1 MVEEKTYSAKQV
13 ATRIGTDAK
22 TLRKFFRSSAS
33 PFEAVG
39 QGGRYEFPA
48 KELPEI
54 KKLFDRWNKSKND
67 ISGKGPKV
75 KPEPNGKVHTK
86 VQADHRPIPYIAS
99 GPDTRPVNKAKAK
112 KIAERELAEQELL
125 ELEEELEDP
134 TEEDLEFDEDLDLE
148 DLELDDE

>member
-1 MVEEKTYSAKQV
+1 MSEEKTYSAKQV

-54 KKLFDRWNKSKND
+54 KKLFDRWNKAKND

-75 KPEPNGKVHTK
+75 FKPEPNGKVNLSVTPTLDRISK
-86 VQADHRPIPYIAS
+86 RV
-99 GPDTRPVNKAKAK
+99 KARQDEAN
-112 KIAERELAEQELL
+112 EELL
-125 ELEEELEDP
+125 ELEQEPTDDELD
-134 TEEDLEFDEDLDLE
+134 DLEFDDDI
-148 DLELDDE
+148 ELDDE